1 MERLCMTPHQKSLK
15 VNWLQF
21 FWSDNFT
28 LMEVYANIMKRLV
41 IAKVR
46 SLSLSPKSNLTLHK
60 SKSIS
65 STENFI
71 FFGYVD
77 LFYYI
82 RTFLFMFAVKP
93 TCIFLLYQ
101 SILELK
107 WINVILIEPPI
118 LQIFDFM
125 ETYQWFPS
133 FFYFSH
139 PFGSS
144 MKLHNIN
151 LFTFTGAIN
160 WNYTWS
166 TFKP

>member
-77 LFYYI
+77 LI
-82 RTFLFMFAVKP
+82 
-93 TCIFLLYQ
+93 LLYTYLSLHVCSETYLHISAL
-101 SILELK
+101 SIHIRVQMNKCDIDRTSYTADIWLHGNIPMVSIVLLFFSPVWVINEITQHKSVYLHRCHQLK
-107 WINVILIEPPI
+107 LYLINV
-118 LQIFDFM
+118 
-125 ETYQWFPS
+125 
-133 FFYFSH
+133 
-139 PFGSS
+139 
-144 MKLHNIN
+144 
-151 LFTFTGAIN
+151 
-160 WNYTWS
+160 
-166 TFKP
+166 